1 MGKVLVKTGLLLH
14 SSDAYLGLWN
24 GLTLLSTDL
33 PQHSYLLMPL
43 LDFGVCSYQKYAWCQ
58 FQM

>member
-24 GLTLLSTDL
+24 RLILLSTDV
-33 PQHSYLLMPL
+33 PQHSYLFMPL
-43 LDFGVCSYQKYAWCQ
+43 LDFGVCSYQKYSWCQ

>member
-24 GLTLLSTDL
+24 GLVLLSTDL